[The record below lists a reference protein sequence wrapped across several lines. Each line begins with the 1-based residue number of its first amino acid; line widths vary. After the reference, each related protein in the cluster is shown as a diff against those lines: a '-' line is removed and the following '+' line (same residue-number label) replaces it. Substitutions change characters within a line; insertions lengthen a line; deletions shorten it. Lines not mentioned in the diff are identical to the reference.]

1 MSVIKIFKENNLV
14 FVIPYFIESKILS
27 ELRRQLEKDGFERPG
42 SYHFSFHGVQISE
55 YQENLIYLK
64 DVTIVEA
71 SCDNRNI
78 LKLDIG
84 TCENKKSS
92 KDSNIGR
99 KRKYEECHSDE
110 SEPENSIKPSTQ
122 EILSDDH
129 RASEDVHSE
138 TTHKVAIT
146 AEKEENLES
155 TNYECEADGRDL
167 EEQSTSECSKH
178 LADDSIELAELP
190 REDRGHVEGKTP
202 RMTISSFLRNPKPWE
217 VKGIKI
223 YSQQE
228 VDTAVG
234 YEKQRR
240 EFWNQ
245 EAKNLSR
252 STNLSREH
260 IAKCI
265 NERWRKEKA
274 TILQNELD
282 AKLASG
288 VHQATP
294 NTKKTVCKN
303 WERVKELR
311 DEITDVEENMA
322 RMEKGKNTD
331 SGLLSRLKQK
341 KSCLMSKLK
350 KAQDCMRKNL
360 KQI

>member
-42 SYHFSFHGVQISE
+42 SYHFSFHRVQISE
-55 YQENLIYLK
+55 YLENLIYLK
-64 DVTIVEA
+64 DMMIVEA

-92 KDSNIGR
+92 NDSNIDH

-129 RASEDVHSE
+129 RASEDVHRE

-146 AEKEENLES
+146 AENDENLES

-178 LADDSIELAELP
+178 FADDSFELAELP

-223 YSQQE
+223 YSQE

-252 STNLSREH
+252 STNLSCEH
-260 IAKCI
+260 IAKRI
-265 NERWRKEKA
+265 NERWSNEKA

-282 AKLASG
+282 AKQTCLRGTSG
-288 VHQATP
+288 
-294 NTKKTVCKN
+294 NT
-303 WERVKELR
+303 
-311 DEITDVEENMA
+311 
-322 RMEKGKNTD
+322 
-331 SGLLSRLKQK
+331 QY
-341 KSCLMSKLK
+341 
-350 KAQDCMRKNL
+350 
-360 KQI
+360 

>member
-1 MSVIKIFKENNLV
+1 M
-14 FVIPYFIESKILS
+14 
-27 ELRRQLEKDGFERPG
+27 
-42 SYHFSFHGVQISE
+42 
-55 YQENLIYLK
+55 
-64 DVTIVEA
+64 
-71 SCDNRNI
+71 
-78 LKLDIG
+78 
-84 TCENKKSS
+84 
-92 KDSNIGR
+92 DS
-99 KRKYEECHSDE
+99 
-110 SEPENSIKPSTQ
+110 
-122 EILSDDH
+122 
-129 RASEDVHSE
+129 
-138 TTHKVAIT
+138 
-146 AEKEENLES
+146 
-155 TNYECEADGRDL
+155 

-178 LADDSIELAELP
+178 FADDSIELAELP
-190 REDRGHVEGKTP
+190 REDRGHVGVKP
-202 RMTISSFLRNPKPWE
+202 SRMTISSFLRNPKPWE

-311 DEITDVEENMA
+311 DEITDVEENMS
-322 RMEKGKNTD
+322 RMEK
-331 SGLLSRLKQK
+331 
-341 KSCLMSKLK
+341 
-350 KAQDCMRKNL
+350 
-360 KQI
+360 

>member
-42 SYHFSFHGVQISE
+42 SYHFSFHRVQISE
-55 YQENLIYLK
+55 YLENLIYLK
-64 DVTIVEA
+64 DVMIVEA

-92 KDSNIGR
+92 KDSNIDH

-129 RASEDVHSE
+129 RASEDVHRE

-146 AEKEENLES
+146 AENDENLES

-167 EEQSTSECSKH
+167 EERSTSECSKH
-178 LADDSIELAELP
+178 FADDSFELAELP
-190 REDRGHVEGKTP
+190 REDRGHV
-202 RMTISSFLRNPKPWE
+202 LRNPKPWE

-223 YSQQE
+223 YSQE

-252 STNLSREH
+252 STNLSCEH

-265 NERWRKEKA
+265 NERWSNEKA

-282 AKLASG
+282 AKQTCLRGTSG
-288 VHQATP
+288 
-294 NTKKTVCKN
+294 NT
-303 WERVKELR
+303 
-311 DEITDVEENMA
+311 
-322 RMEKGKNTD
+322 
-331 SGLLSRLKQK
+331 QY
-341 KSCLMSKLK
+341 
-350 KAQDCMRKNL
+350 
-360 KQI
+360 